1 MVDIST
7 NNHDSTKYSFN
18 FLRENTMIVTKEFI
32 TSSIVPNTVST
43 SISSKDYINE
53 SNNIIPE
60 QIENIMFRE
69 VISP

>member
-1 MVDIST
+1 MVDINT